1 MTLAPLPPT
10 VLGIAG
16 VADAL
21 IIGAGPAGLAAA
33 AMLGRVGLRAV
44 VLERSARVGQ
54 RWRDR
59 CDRLRLN
66 SVRWMSALPGYPI
79 ERRLGRWVSRDDY
92 VAYLER
98 YAERFEIEVR
108 GETSVERI
116 DWAAD
121 RGGWRLSTSAGE
133 LRAPIVVVATGW
145 DNVPSIPSWPGVDGF
160 RGELLHASDY
170 RRPGPFRGR
179 EVLVAGLGSSGAD
192 IAVDLLDGGARRV
205 SVACRTA
212 PNIFP
217 RQWLGFPISA
227 AALLETGAPGSA
239 RVSSAVGDAFGRLF
253 QRLIN
258 GPRSSYG
265 LAPGPYGVATTRR
278 TRARTP
284 VIADG
289 VIDALRDGRIEV
301 RPELVRFDGDDVVF
315 GDGARV
321 RPDAVIAATGYRH
334 GLEELVGHLGVLDA
348 RGAPASLGSETSPNA
363 PGLHFIGYKLPH
375 LYEIAR
381 DARAIAAAATALA
394 RSGPE
399 RATAPAATA

>member
-1 MTLAPLPPT
+1 MALVAPLPP
-10 VLGIAG
+10 VVPGAAEL
-16 VADAL
+16 ADAL
-21 IIGAGPAGLAAA
+21 IVGAGPAGLATA
-33 AMLGRVGLRAV
+33 AMLGRAGLRAL
-44 VLERSARVGQ
+44 VLERSAQVGQ
-54 RWRDR
+54 RWRER

-66 SVRWMSALPGYPI
+66 SVRWMSGLPGYPI
-79 ERRLGRWVSRDDY
+79 ERRLGRWVGRDDY

-108 GETSVERI
+108 GETSVDRI
-116 DWAAD
+116 DRDDD

-133 LRAPIVVVATGW
+133 LRAPVVVVATGW
-145 DNVPSIPSWPGVDGF
+145 DNVPSIPPWPGAAGF
-160 RGELLHASDY
+160 RGELLHASAY
-170 RRPGPFRGR
+170 RRPDPFRGR

-192 IAVDLLDGGARRV
+192 IAVDLLEGGAGRV

-227 AALLETGAPGSA
+227 AALLEIGARGPG
-239 RVSSAVGDAFGRLF
+239 RFPRAVGDACGRLF

-258 GPRSSYG
+258 GSRRSY
-265 LAPGPYGVATTRR
+265 LAPAPYGVATTRR
-278 TRARTP
+278 TRGRTP

-301 RPELVRFDGDDVVF
+301 RPELVRFDGADVVF
-315 GDGARV
+315 GDGGRAQ
-321 RPDAVIAATGYRH
+321 PDAVITATGYRH

-348 RGAPASLGSETSPNA
+348 HGAPASRGPETSPNA

-381 DARAIAAAATALA
+381 DARAIAAATTALA

>member
-1 MTLAPLPPT
+1 M
-10 VLGIAG
+10 VG
-16 VADAL
+16 VADAFV
-21 IIGAGPAGLAAA
+21 IGAGPAGLAAA
-33 AMLGRVGLRAV
+33 AMLGRAGLRAV
-44 VLERSARVGQ
+44 VLERAAWVGQ
-54 RWRDR
+54 RWRER
-59 CDRLRLN
+59 CDGLRLN
-66 SVRWMSALPGYPI
+66 SVRWMSGLPGYPI
-79 ERRLGRWVSRDDY
+79 ERTLGRWVGREDY

-98 YAERFEIEVR
+98 YAERFAIEVR
-108 GETSVERI
+108 AETSVNRI
-116 DWAAD
+116 DRDGD
-121 RGGWRLSTSAGE
+121 REGWRLTTSAGE
-133 LRAPIVVVATGW
+133 LRAPVVVVATGW
-145 DNVPSIPSWPGVDGF
+145 DNVPSIPSWPGAEDF
-160 RGELLHASDY
+160 PGELLHASAY

-192 IAVDLLDGGARRV
+192 IAVDLLEGGARRV

-227 AALLETGAPGSA
+227 AALLDSGSRQPG
-239 RVSSAVGDAFGRLF
+239 RVPLAVGDACGRLF

-265 LAPGPYGVATTRR
+265 LGPAPYGVATTRR

-289 VIDALRDGRIEV
+289 MIDALRDGRIELW
-301 RPELVRFDGDDVVF
+301 PELARFDGADVVL
-315 GDGARV
+315 GDDSRTQ
-321 RPDAVIAATGYRH
+321 PDAVIAATGYHH

-348 RGAPASLGSETSPNA
+348 RGAPVSRGPETSLKA

-381 DARAIAAAATALA
+381 DARAIAAAATA
-394 RSGPE
+394 
-399 RATAPAATA
+399 

>member
-1 MTLAPLPPT
+1 MELASVLPA
-10 VLGIAG
+10 VLGVVG
-16 VADAL
+16 VADAC
-21 IIGAGPAGLAAA
+21 IVGAGPAGLAAA
-33 AMLGRVGLRAV
+33 AMLGRAGLRAV
-44 VLERSARVGQ
+44 VLERSGRVGQ
-54 RWRDR
+54 RWRERRDH
-59 CDRLRLN
+59 LRLN

-79 ERRLGRWVSRDDY
+79 ERRLGRWVGRDDY

-98 YAERFEIEVR
+98 YAERFEIDVR
-108 GETSVERI
+108 GDTSVDRI
-116 DWAAD
+116 DRDGD
-121 RGGWRLSTSAGE
+121 REGWWLHTSAGE
-133 LRAPIVVVATGW
+133 LRAQIVVVATGW
-145 DNVPSIPSWPGVDGF
+145 DNVPNVPSWPGAHDF
-160 RGELLHASDY
+160 PGELLHASAY

-179 EVLVAGLGSSGAD
+179 EVLVVGLGSSGAE
-192 IAVDLLDGGARRV
+192 IAVDLLEGGARGV

-227 AALLETGAPGSA
+227 AALLETGERRRG
-239 RVSSAVGDAFGRLF
+239 RVPAEVGDASGRFL

-265 LAPGPYGVATTRR
+265 LDPAPYGIATTRR

-284 VIADG
+284 VIVDG

-301 RPELVRFDGDDVVF
+301 RPELVRFDGADVVF
-315 GDGARV
+315 GDGGRA

-334 GLEELVGHLGVLDA
+334 GLEDLVGHLGVLDA
-348 RGAPASLGSETSPNA
+348 DGAPASRGPETSPNA

-381 DARAIAAAATALA
+381 DARAIAAAVAT
-394 RSGPE
+394 
-399 RATAPAATA
+399 